1 MQLDAIGLVKSF
13 GSNLVLDQVSFSARS
28 GAAIGLLGRNGAG
41 KTTTIRTIMN
51 VFPPDEG
58 QILLDG
64 KILRHSNARIGYLPE
79 EKGLYPKI
87 KIGNQLVYL
96 GELRGLTRKQ
106 AKESMHKW
114 LERLDMLDIIDKK
127 LETLSKG
134 NQQKIQ
140 LAVTLL
146 ADPQIVILD
155 EPFSGLD
162 PVNSQLLKDIV
173 HEQVEAGKIVLFSSH
188 QMNYV
193 ETFCDDIALL
203 HSGKIILSG
212 SIRDIKRSYARNRIR
227 IGLSPDKYT
236 AGAAAVLEDLRR
248 HNHLPSS
255 VVNLESLN
263 GDCVVTLSDEKA
275 RGELLQSLIT
285 AALELEQFNIV
296 EPTLE
301 QIFVEKTG
309 DVSDHGANDSAD
321 TSVEKSGN
329 KSTGTKK
336 RKWGFKS

>member
-13 GSNLVLDQVSFSARS
+13 GPKLVLDQVSFSARS

-64 KILRHSNARIGYLPE
+64 KNLRHSQTGIGYLPE

-87 KIGNQLVYL
+87 KIGDQLVYL
-96 GELRGLTRKQ
+96 GELRGLSRKQ
-106 AKESMHKW
+106 AKANMQKW
-114 LERLDMLDIIDKK
+114 LERLDMLDIVDKK

-173 HEQVEAGKIVLFSSH
+173 HEQVEDGKIVLFSSH

-203 HSGKIILSG
+203 HSGKIVLSG
-212 SIRDIKRSYARNRIR
+212 PIRDIKRSYARNRIR
-227 IGLSPDKYT
+227 IGLSPDRYT
-236 AGAAAVLEDLRR
+236 AGASAVLEDLRDNNR
-248 HNHLPSS
+248 LPSS
-255 VVNLESLN
+255 VTGLESAN

-275 RGELLQSLIT
+275 RGELLQALIT
-285 AALELEQFNIV
+285 AGLELEQFNIV

-309 DVSDHGANDSAD
+309 DVAVPEADSDD
-321 TSVEKSGN
+321 TSEQKSGG
-329 KSTGTKK
+329 KAAATKK
-336 RKWGFKS
+336 RKWGVRS

>member
-13 GSNLVLDQVSFSARS
+13 GPNLVLDQVSFSARS

-58 QILLDG
+58 EILLDG
-64 KILRHSNARIGYLPE
+64 ETLRHSKTKIGYLPE

-87 KIGNQLVYL
+87 KIGDQLIYL
-96 GELRGLTRKQ
+96 GELRGLSRKQ
-106 AKESMHKW
+106 AKASMQNW

-162 PVNSQLLKDIV
+162 PVNSQLLKEIV

-203 HSGKIILSG
+203 HSGKIVLSG
-212 SIRDIKRSYARNRIR
+212 AIRDIKRSYARNRIR
-227 IGLSPDKYT
+227 IGLSPEKYT
-236 AGAAAVLEDLRR
+236 VGAAAVLEDLQNNGR
-248 HNHLPSS
+248 LPAS
-255 VVNLESLN
+255 VASIESAN
-263 GDCVVTLSDEKA
+263 GDCIITLSDDKT

-285 AALELEQFNIV
+285 AGLELEQFNIV

-309 DVSDHGANDSAD
+309 DTLNAEENNSDASREEADKKSSSA
-321 TSVEKSGN
+321 
-329 KSTGTKK
+329 KK
-336 RKWGFKS
+336 RKWGFRS